1 MAPKNQN
8 KKEDLLPEIES
19 NCKNKYN
26 GGLPWWRSG

>member
-26 GGLPWWRSG
+26 GNRTE